1 MLGSIRFPKPR
12 HFRGTTG
19 TLGNKR
25 TRATGNETERENPAL
40 PETGPKIGKCGA
52 LPDGFRL
59 EVIERNTI
67 FLKQKTGEAEE
78 GATEVPDCKNSP

>member
-1 MLGSIRFPKPR
+1 M
-12 HFRGTTG
+12 
-19 TLGNKR
+19 
-25 TRATGNETERENPAL
+25 
-40 PETGPKIGKCGA
+40 GKCGA

-78 GATEVPDCKNSP
+78 GATEVPDCKDLPKRLQTKQLASSKGVVLFPSPRGVCDTECF